1 MPQEDELWD
10 FPIPDAVV
18 ERTIHCP
25 NGITC
30 PAEERFSTSWLDLLE
45 DREPNSDS
53 VIADKMR
60 PVYANLGQ
68 GTRALGACNDV
79 QGEPRV
85 LLRIPLGIGASLPWY
100 REVNAERIAV
110 DEDYAKRVSFER
122 NEAMLWSAQHQQPLY
137 IGPCTQVDD
146 DVRKIY
152 GNSVLAVS
160 ARWYT
165 TQAAQNTAARQPFAT
180 PTAVL
185 RPSGSTTQLSSP
197 ATGNVQATPTPS
209 PTAVP
214 SSAPTVVNSTS
225 ENTFQASGP
234 SVISVGS
241 SWYNLVGV
249 AHDRNCG
256 GNFVI
261 GTVTNANGQAVAGVR
276 VLYSDQFGNRIETV
290 TSGQMPGYG
299 SFRFAIGGDAPQT
312 INVTLLGSN
321 GAAIS
326 PTASVPHMQG
336 NQTDL
341 GCHYT
346 IWKGAD

>member
-1 MPQEDELWD
+1 L
-10 FPIPDAVV
+10 
-18 ERTIHCP
+18 
-25 NGITC
+25 
-30 PAEERFSTSWLDLLE
+30 
-45 DREPNSDS
+45 
-53 VIADKMR
+53 
-60 PVYANLGQ
+60 
-68 GTRALGACNDV
+68 
-79 QGEPRV
+79 
-85 LLRIPLGIGASLPWY
+85 
-100 REVNAERIAV
+100 
-110 DEDYAKRVSFER
+110 
-122 NEAMLWSAQHQQPLY
+122 
-137 IGPCTQVDD
+137 
-146 DVRKIY
+146 
-152 GNSVLAVS
+152 VLAVS

-165 TQAAQNTAARQPFAT
+165 TQAAHNTAARQPFAT